1 MTCPRSSW
9 TAPSPP
15 CPHNAL
21 GVKGAGEAGT
31 IGATPAVVN
40 AAVDALWHLGVRDLS
55 MPLTPQN
62 VWQAIQKATS

>member
-1 MTCPRSSW
+1 M
-9 TAPSPP
+9 
-15 CPHNAL
+15 
-21 GVKGAGEAGT
+21 KGAGEAGT

-40 AAVDALWHLGVRDLS
+40 AAVDALWHLGVRDLP